1 MRGIFVSS
9 AVTVCAA
16 AALTLPFLAIPSA
29 AVPAPPDGASV
40 PATRAPAGAHGVPG
54 ATQSLSLVPLG
65 PARRAAR
72 PGGTRAVARGLPP
85 REVARFSLVGIVWD
99 NAATELRGRAQVRTR
114 GAGTTTWSA
123 WQDVQT
129 HDDDRPDPG
138 SPEARRGRLRG
149 ATAPLWVGA
158 SDAVQVRVRPE
169 AATGRAAGAPALPP
183 GLRVELVDPGRD
195 PAPRGRGLGR
205 TAPAPVPSPSDEETA
220 SSAANYP
227 LAPLGA
233 TEIPA
238 LARPESEKDID
249 ATHVDLTGATDARP
263 PADGRGEADPEG
275 EGAEAPGE
283 AAPGPAD
290 DNDTEADDSDPWGHY
305 VGARPRIVT
314 RAGWGA
320 DESIR
325 ERGFPYT
332 TTVRAAFVHH
342 TASGNGYSC
351 AQSASLVRGI
361 YRYHVVSSGWRD
373 IGYNFLIDKCGTVY
387 EGRAGGVAKPVR
399 GAHTLGFNTNSMG
412 IAVLGSFGGTN
423 PPTAVVNA
431 IAGLTAWKLGL
442 YDVNPLGT
450 ARLVSGGGNLFK
462 KGTTVRLKVISGHRD
477 GYSTECPGDRL
488 YSRLGAAR
496 TAAARLQGR

>member
-9 AVTVCAA
+9 VVTVCAA

-54 ATQSLSLVPLG
+54 ATQSLPLVPLG
-65 PARRAAR
+65 PDRRAAR

-99 NAATELRGRAQVRTR
+99 DAATELRGRAQVRTR
-114 GAGTTTWSA
+114 AAGTTRWSG
-123 WQDVQT
+123 WQDVQA
-129 HDDDRPDPG
+129 HDDDRPDSG
-138 SPEARRGRLRG
+138 SPEARRGHPRG

-158 SDAVQVRVRPE
+158 SDAVQVRVRPK
-169 AATGRAAGAPALPP
+169 APGGRAPAPALPP

-195 PAPRGRGLGR
+195 PSPHGGGPVRQAPR
-205 TAPAPVPSPSDEETA
+205 PAPSPSDEETA

-249 ATHVDLTGATDARP
+249 ATRVDLSGATDARP
-263 PADGRGEADPEG
+263 PADGHGEADPES
-275 EGAEAPGE
+275 EGAEAPAE
-283 AAPGPAD
+283 TAD
-290 DNDTEADDSDPWGHY
+290 DTDGEADDADPWAHY
-305 VGARPRIVT
+305 VGSRPRIVT

-325 ERGFPYT
+325 ERGFAYT

-399 GAHTLGFNTNSMG
+399 GAHTLGFNANSTG
-412 IAVLGSFGGTN
+412 IAVLGSFEGTN
-423 PPTAVVNA
+423 PPNAVVNG
-431 IAGLTAWKLGL
+431 IAALTAWKLGL

-477 GYSTECPGDRL
+477 GYATECPGDRL
-488 YSRLGAAR
+488 YKRLGAAR
-496 TAAARLQGR
+496 SAAARLQGR

>member
-9 AVTVCAA
+9 VVTVCAA

-40 PATRAPAGAHGVPG
+40 PTTRAPAGAHGVPG
-54 ATQSLSLVPLG
+54 ATQSLPLVPLG
-65 PARRAAR
+65 PDRRAAH
-72 PGGTRAVARGLPP
+72 PGGTRAVPRGLPP

-99 NAATELRGRAQVRTR
+99 DAATELRGRAQIRTR
-114 GAGTTTWSA
+114 EAGTRTWSA
-123 WQDVQT
+123 WQDVRT
-129 HDDDRPDPG
+129 HDDRPDPG
-138 SPEARRGRLRG
+138 PPEARRGRPRG

-169 AATGRAAGAPALPP
+169 GGRASGALPP

-195 PAPRGRGLGR
+195 PAPVRQ
-205 TAPAPVPSPSDEETA
+205 APKPAPSPSDEETA

-249 ATHVDLTGATDARP
+249 AARVDLTGATDARP
-263 PADGRGEADPEG
+263 PADGRGEADPEN
-275 EGAEAPGE
+275 EGSEAPAE
-283 AAPGPAD
+283 TAD
-290 DNDTEADDSDPWGHY
+290 DTDNEEDDADPWSHY
-305 VGARPRIVT
+305 VGSRPRIVT

-325 ERGFPYT
+325 ERGFAYT

-373 IGYNFLIDKCGTVY
+373 IGYNFLIDKCGKIY

-399 GAHTLGFNTNSMG
+399 GAHTLGFNANSMG
-412 IAVLGSFGGTN
+412 IAVLGSFEESN
-423 PPTAVVNA
+423 PPNAVVNA
-431 IAGLTAWKLGL
+431 LAGLTAWKLGL

-477 GYSTECPGDRL
+477 GYATECPGDRL
-488 YSRLGAAR
+488 YKRLGAIR